1 MAALAARAGLG
12 MSDAAGWAL
21 REKQGAAE
29 KMTFEKKKKTKPGE
43 KSWFKSV
50 ICLRGNRLGNTLL
63 RTWAGFSAR

>member
-29 KMTFEKKKKTKPGE
+29 KMTFEKKKKKNKTRRKIL
-43 KSWFKSV
+43 V
-50 ICLRGNRLGNTLL
+50 
-63 RTWAGFSAR
+63 

>member
-29 KMTFEKKKKTKPGE
+29 KMTFEKKKKQNQEKNPGLNQLSALE
-43 KSWFKSV
+43 A
-50 ICLRGNRLGNTLL
+50 IGLGTPC
-63 RTWAGFSAR
+63 

>member
-29 KMTFEKKKKTKPGE
+29 KMTFEKKKKKKQEKNPGLNQLSALE
-43 KSWFKSV
+43 A
-50 ICLRGNRLGNTLL
+50 IGLGTPC
-63 RTWAGFSAR
+63 

>member
-29 KMTFEKKKKTKPGE
+29 KMTSEKKKKNQNQEKNPGLNQLSALE
-43 KSWFKSV
+43 A
-50 ICLRGNRLGNTLL
+50 IGLGTPC
-63 RTWAGFSAR
+63 